1 VKLRIYRD
9 DKLERTVELPVHD
22 LRIGRGAEND
32 LVLEDAG
39 KTVSRFHAE
48 LRIEGDQ
55 YVVIDLN
62 SQNGT
67 WIDGRRVQR
76 AAVAPGTT
84 IALGHFRLVIEG
96 GAPSGSAHQP
106 AGAALGRTV
115 VMPKRGGDQPAAG
128 AAAAAGAGPPR
139 AVASKRP
146 RLTEEPDSKRR
157 AGAAAIPRPIFYGAS
172 LAFLA
177 LVVGIMYVMR
187 PQPVEMPPED
197 VGAAEA
203 PAGPESNA
211 QIIERELRIG
221 REKLTAG
228 DTVAAIEAFTRALL
242 VDPNHPE
249 ALDLKVKAEEKRFQ
263 NEQAKKA
270 AEDAARAAAEMK
282 PPATEVVPP
291 KAATTGRQPPSAPGP
306 APIKQAPKRPPPVPA
321 VDTVSRPLA
330 QGKTALAAG
339 QYRAAIAAFETVLK
353 EQPNHAEAAALLA
366 QATAGSRKEA
376 VAAAGRGDALAAQG
390 DLAGA
395 LKEYDR
401 ARQLDP
407 ASTAATAGISA
418 VRSKM
423 KASGDD
429 AYRRGRQLEAVGR
442 LQDAMVQYQRAV
454 ELLPADDP
462 NGKAARERLENLR
475 RQP

>member
-9 DKLERTVELPVHD
+9 DKLERTVELPAHD

-55 YVVIDLN
+55 HVVIDLN

-76 AAVAPGTT
+76 GVVAPGTT

-106 AGAALGRTV
+106 AGAELGRTV
-115 VMPKRGGDQPAAG
+115 IMPKRGGDQPVAAHP
-128 AAAAAGAGPPR
+128 AAAEAVPPK

-146 RLTEEPDSKRR
+146 RLTEQPDLKRG
-157 AGAAAIPRPIFYGAS
+157 AGATTIPRPIFYGAS

-187 PQPVEMPPED
+187 PQPAAMPPED

-211 QIIERELRIG
+211 QIIERELTIG
-221 REKLTAG
+221 REKLAAG
-228 DTVAAIEAFTRALL
+228 DTAAAIEAFTRALL

-249 ALDLKVKAEEKRFQ
+249 ALDLKVKAEEKRLQ
-263 NEQAKKA
+263 DEQAKKA
-270 AEDAARAAAEMK
+270 ADEAARAAAEVK
-282 PPATEVVPP
+282 PAPDVAPP
-291 KAATTGRQPPSAPGP
+291 KTNTTARQPAPAP
-306 APIKQAPKRPPPVPA
+306 APIKPAPKRPSPVPA
-321 VDTVSRPLA
+321 PDTVSRPLA

-366 QATAGSRKEA
+366 QATAGLGKEA
-376 VAAAGRGDALAAQG
+376 AAAAGRGDALAAQG

-407 ASTAATAGISA
+407 GSTAATAGISA

-442 LQDAMVQYQRAV
+442 LQDAMVQYERAV